1 MAAFTTMA
9 ILALTAASTA
19 VSVYSQVKAGKAAKK
34 AGDVAGA
41 AQEKAGTLQREV
53 SESEAGLTDY
63 NAAVAELQAKDAVER
78 GAEEES
84 RFRTTVRGMVGTQR
98 VGFAAGNIDVGYGS
112 AVDVQAD
119 AAYLGE
125 LDALTIRTNAAREA
139 WGYNV
144 QGGDLRQRALIMRQ
158 EGKNLEEMARL
169 GAMGTRAASGAQATA
184 SYLGAAGSLIGG
196 TTSLLQLRY
205 GFQRTQQ
212 PAVLPSRPFGPSYVG
227 LR

>member
-19 VSVYSQVKAGKAAKK
+19 FSVYGQVKAGKSAKRAAATA
-34 AGDVAGA
+34 AG

-53 SESEAGLTDY
+53 SESEAGLADY
-63 NAAVAELQAKDAVER
+63 NAQVAELQSLDAVER

-84 RFRTTVRGMVGTQR
+84 RFRTTVRGMIGTQR
-98 VGFAAGNIDVGYGS
+98 AGQAAGNIDVSFGS

-119 AAYLGE
+119 AAFLGE

-139 WGYNV
+139 WGYKV
-144 QGGDLRQRALIMRQ
+144 QGADLRQRALIMRQ
-158 EGKNLEEMARL
+158 EGRNLEEMARL
-169 GAMGTRAASGAQATA
+169 GAMGTRAAGSATA
-184 SYLGAAGSLIGG
+184 TANYLGAAGSLIGG

-205 GFQRTQQ
+205 GFQHAGATT
-212 PAVLPSRPFGPSYVG
+212 
-227 LR
+227 